1 MNFLANPIL
10 LLDITQLQER
20 FVGRKMLVVKRT
32 FLLAKIIPFHFP
44 SSFSLAILEEEAI
57 LEEGALAKLDL
68 PGRGTPLLAKPLG
81 RSRISVSCQ
90 HLGESEIT
98 VS

>member
-10 LLDITQLQER
+10 LLDITQFQER

-32 FLLAKIIPFHFP
+32 FLLAKIILFHFP
-44 SSFSLAILEEEAI
+44 SSFSLVILEEEAI

-68 PGRGTPLLAKPLG
+68 PWRGMPLPAKPLG